1 MSENNMKRRLAKLE
15 QAAAP
20 KQTVYAW
27 LDEGET
33 SEQAIAQQFP
43 EGVPEAATVVLYSW
57 AGASDEAAPAMPE
70 VGPSPALR

>member
-27 LDEGET
+27 NEDGET
-33 SEQAIAQQFP
+33 VEQSIALAFP
-43 EGVPEAATVVLYSW
+43 DGVPTGARVVVYSW
-57 AGASDEAAPAMPE
+57 APASDEAAAAMPDA
-70 VGPSPALR
+70 GDGAALH